1 MRIRQNHPIADR
13 IKLICIL
20 LVVLWIL
27 WFIADVI
34 LNDAK
39 VEKTSTIEYMLQQAL
54 EPVGTTMYIWGGGWD
69 DEDSKSGAGSTKIG
83 CSSQWKK
90 FTDQQ
95 DATYDFEEHRF
106 ERENGLDCSG
116 YVGWVIYNTFET
128 ESNQPGYVTTS
139 TELAESL
146 ANRGWGVLIKNP
158 RVFLPGDV
166 VSMDGHVW
174 LCLGTC
180 KDGSVLLVHS
190 SPPGVSLC
198 GTPACVENGDTK
210 EQESIAVQL
219 ATEYMATYH
228 PEWQEKY
235 PNRNVPD
242 TYLESVS
249 VFRWNKRIM
258 SDAEEVQALSAEE
271 IFCNILKN
279 SERGLREFP

>member
-1 MRIRQNHPIADR
+1 MRIRQNHPIVDR

-20 LVVLWIL
+20 LVVLLIL

-34 LNDAK
+34 LNEEK
-39 VEKTSTIEYMLQQAL
+39 VEKTSTIEYMLEQAL

-83 CSSQWKK
+83 LNLQWKK
-90 FTDQQ
+90 FADQQ
-95 DATYDFEEHRF
+95 DATYDFKEHRF

-116 YVGWVIYNTFET
+116 YVGWVLYNTFET
-128 ESNQPGYVTTS
+128 EDGHLGYVTTS

-146 ANRGWGVLIKNP
+146 AKRGWGVLIQNP
-158 RVFLPGDV
+158 REFFPGDV

-198 GTPACVENGDTK
+198 GTPARVGNGDTK

-219 ATEYMATYH
+219 ATEYMAIYH

-235 PNRNVPD
+235 PNRNVSD

-249 VFRWNKRIM
+249 VFRWNKHIM
-258 SDAEEVQALSAEE
+258 SDAEEMQALSAEE
-271 IFCNILKN
+271 IFSDIK
-279 SERGLREFP
+279 EEKP

>member
-20 LVVLWIL
+20 LLVLLIL
-27 WFIADVI
+27 WFVADI
-34 LNDAK
+34 IRNEESA
-39 VEKTSTIEYMLQQAL
+39 EETSTIEYMLQQAL

-83 CSSQWKK
+83 CSSQWEE

-166 VSMDGHVW
+166 VSMEGHVW

-180 KDGSVLLVHS
+180 EDGSVLLVHS

-198 GTPACVENGDTK
+198 GTLARVENGDAK

-235 PNRNVPD
+235 SNRNVSD
-242 TYLESVS
+242 TYLENVS
-249 VFRWNKRIM
+249 VFRWSKRVM
-258 SDAEEVQALSAEE
+258 LDAEKMQALSAEE
-271 IFCNILKN
+271 IFSDIK
-279 SERGLREFP
+279 EEKP